1 MGTYVVSAKSE
12 QQAMA
17 EEIGLT
23 KAQEVF
29 SQIPEEVRYQG
40 TWKYSKGL
48 SEMETSAY
56 LRELAGKNQI
66 FPHIFFGEREHTPII
81 FRLLWTVW

>member
-48 SEMETSAY
+48 SEMETSAH
-56 LRELAGKNQI
+56 LRELARI
-66 FPHIFFGEREHTPII
+66 RFFHTFFGEREHTPII
-81 FRLLWTVW
+81 FRLLWTAW

>member
-1 MGTYVVSAKSE
+1 MGPYVVSAKSE

-48 SEMETSAY
+48 SVMETSAH
-56 LRELAGKNQI
+56 L
-66 FPHIFFGEREHTPII
+66 
-81 FRLLWTVW
+81 